1 MANLTL
7 IYGMQLLPE
16 GEAETVSDAEVILKN
31 GKKSDISMHVI
42 EGTQE
47 EIRNQLIRRLDA
59 FFSRF
64 PEI

>member
-16 GEAETVSDAEVILKN
+16 GEATSVSDARIHLKSGN
-31 GKKSDISMHVI
+31 ESCITMHVI

-47 EIRNQLIRRLDA
+47 EIRDQLNRRLDA
-59 FFSRF
+59 FFSKF

>member
-16 GEAETVSDAEVILKN
+16 GEAITVSDARIHLKS
-31 GKKSDISMHVI
+31 GKESRVAMHVI

-47 EIRNQLIRRLDA
+47 EIRDQLNRRLDV

-64 PEI
+64 PEV